1 MIYTISEIHK
11 AVEYISEYLSK
22 YKIIVFNGTIGA
34 GKTTLITSLC
44 KFLGSTDELSSPT
57 FSIVNEYTS
66 KVGILYHFDFYRLK
80 SLEEAFDFGIE
91 EYLYSGN
98 YCFLEWAEK
107 IEVLLPETL
116 MVIDISIVD
125 ENTRELNISFS

>member
-11 AVEYISEYLSK
+11 AVEYISEYLNK
-22 YKIIVFNGTIGA
+22 YKVIVFNGTMGA

-44 KFLGSTDELSSPT
+44 KSLGSTDELSSPT
-57 FSIVNEYTS
+57 FSIVNEYVS
-66 KVGILYHFDFYRLK
+66 KAGIIYHFDFYRLK
-80 SLEEAFDFGIE
+80 SVEEAFDFGIE

-116 MVIDISIVD
+116 MIIDISIVD